1 MDGRIDPPQSPSASP
16 AFRQNSIPNTTC
28 VLSVSHNGK
37 KHKINARN
45 GEVTGVD
52 LDPDLSPDPDL

>member
-1 MDGRIDPPQSPSASP
+1 
-16 AFRQNSIPNTTC
+16 
-28 VLSVSHNGK
+28 VSHNGK